1 MNAPVAEERA
11 QPELDPRAVAQ
22 RVVAFAARRE
32 FGCHVV
38 LVAVRLDEPVHV
50 GVGRRVDAGDQVADT
65 VRVDAEPE
73 PPLGLELVALGDR
86 DLPHVVAEARDATA
100 QPVLP
105 GARGPCPD
113 PDPVLDGCIGPV
125 PDHDR
130 AFEAKPCGEEPELA
144 VTMGGLVQVH
154 EVHVDGGP
162 RDLVVE
168 LRVQVEERLLEA
180 TQAGD
185 PHLGRR
191 ERVHPGDEPDACV
204 ARIRLLAQPP
214 DLVRE
219 GQDGLDHHL
228 DRDPGSSVERSRD
241 RRGMLGDGRERLRT
255 VEVLRSGDE
264 PDFVGADVRHLAE
277 SSTTDR
283 IAWCI
288 ARGAAPRRRPGAC
301 RAGRAGVPPR
311 RSRPRPRSS
320 PPP

>member
-1 MNAPVAEERA
+1 M
-11 QPELDPRAVAQ
+11 
-22 RVVAFAARRE
+22 
-32 FGCHVV
+32 G
-38 LVAVRLDEPVHV
+38 DE
-50 GVGRRVDAGDQVADT
+50 VADA

-86 DLPHVVAEARDATA
+86 DLAHVVAEAGDATA

-105 GARGPCPD
+105 GARGACPD
-113 PDPVLDGCIGPV
+113 TDPVLDGCIGPV

-130 AFEAKPCGEEPELA
+130 AFEPKPCREEPELA
-144 VTMGGLVQVH
+144 VAMGGLVQVH

-168 LRVQVEERLLEA
+168 LRMQVEERLLEA

-191 ERVHPGDEPDACV
+191 ERVHPGDEADARV

-214 DLVRE
+214 DLVGA
-219 GQDGLDHHL
+219 GQDRLDDDL
-228 DRDPGSSVERSRD
+228 DRDPGRCVERSRD
-241 RRGMLGDGRERLRT
+241 RRGVLGHGRERLRT

-264 PDFVGADVRHLAE
+264 PDFVGADVRHLAGT
-277 SSTTDR
+277 STTDR
-283 IAWCI
+283 IAWCS
-288 ARGAAPRRRPGAC
+288 ARGAAPRRRPGAG